1 MTALFL
7 GGVEVPCSNKSKGG
21 DEVPSPISI
30 SKLQPTVGV
39 TPLLQPAAG
48 VAPLH
53 QPAAEVT
60 PLLPHCSGVAPLL
73 PPCSMPGRREWRAD
87 GGQGHALLDGG
98 GGVG

>member
-7 GGVEVPCSNKSKGG
+7 GRVEVPYSNKSRGG

-39 TPLLQPAAG
+39 TPL
-48 VAPLH
+48 H

-60 PLLPHCSGVAPLL
+60 PLLPRCSGVAPLL

-87 GGQGHALLDGG
+87 GGRGHALLDGG